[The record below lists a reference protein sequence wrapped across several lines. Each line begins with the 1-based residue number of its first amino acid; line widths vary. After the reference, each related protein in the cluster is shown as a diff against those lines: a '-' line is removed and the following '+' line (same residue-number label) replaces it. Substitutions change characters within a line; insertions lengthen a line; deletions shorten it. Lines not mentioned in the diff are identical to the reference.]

1 MIIIDEVSCYKR
13 IICSVKTKRKKK
25 KKKKTKNNK
34 MNETDNNIVKF
45 K

>member
-25 KKKKTKNNK
+25 KKKTKNNK